1 MATKHVNDDKP
12 PGYGG
17 KSVSG
22 SKDDRSS
29 GERSSDHSSG
39 RERNVGKDEE
49 HSRVPKGNRGS

>member
-12 PGYGG
+12 SGYGG

-22 SKDDRSS
+22 PKDDRTS
-29 GERSSDHSSG
+29 GERSSDQSSG

-49 HSRVPKGNRGS
+49 HSRTPKGNRG

>member
-12 PGYGG
+12 TGYGG

-22 SKDDRSS
+22 KSDERTS
-29 GERSSDHSSG
+29 GQKSADHSSG

-49 HSRVPKGNRGS
+49 HSRTPKGNRG